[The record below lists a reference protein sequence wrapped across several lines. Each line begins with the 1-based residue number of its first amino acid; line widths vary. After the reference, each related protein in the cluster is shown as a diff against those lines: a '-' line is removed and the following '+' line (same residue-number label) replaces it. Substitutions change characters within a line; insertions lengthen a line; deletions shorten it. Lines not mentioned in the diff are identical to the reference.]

1 MDEDLDMPVPE
12 DAFFEALE
20 ACSAVEG
27 FMPMYCWEDGDHTPD
42 EGPEYDPTSEQYVP
56 PTHVWPNIAIL
67 YLAENEDD
75 PEPLDCAVFH
85 SEWHCGALPVLP
97 LRGLGDIGD
106 SNDQWAIDAQGNAW
120 CAGMEEH
127 LPYMSPCTLEELY
140 DELQDYPEVCRVIHT
155 LVSPLGHWGGP
166 TSN

>member
-1 MDEDLDMPVPE
+1 MPLPE

-27 FMPMYCWEDGDHTPD
+27 FMPMYCWEDGNHTAD
-42 EGPEYDPTSEQYVP
+42 EGPQYDPDSEQYVP

-67 YLAENEDD
+67 YLMGDEGDK
-75 PEPLDCAVFH
+75 PLDCAVFH
-85 SEWHCGALPVLP
+85 AEWHCGALPALP
-97 LRGLGDIGD
+97 LQGIGTFEG
-106 SNDQWAIDAQGNAW
+106 SYDQWAIDAQGHIW

-140 DELQDYPEVCRVIHT
+140 DELQDYPEVRRDIYN
-155 LVSPLGHWGGP
+155 LVSPKGYWGGP
-166 TSN
+166 ASN